1 MYRVLI
7 VDDQYF
13 ALLGLQQGV
22 NWSALQVEDVCLAEN
37 VDQAIA
43 CLEQQTVDLLICDI
57 EMPGRSGL
65 ELLAWVKQ
73 YSPGTLT
80 IMLTCHADFEYAQRA
95 IHHGAFH
102 YLLKPVDY
110 GELMKV
116 ASTALAEI
124 NKQKEQQQ
132 FEALIGD
139 YRRKWEHQLPLLVE
153 RFWQDILSQ
162 RAAPALE
169 SLQISANT
177 YDLDLQPDDRYFIA
191 LLGLEQWKENLSARD
206 ETIME
211 YALRNL
217 AEELLLSGLEGTVLQ
232 DQIGHNLAVIYVR
245 GDLNAVRHTLKQNCQ
260 TFLDTCERLLH
271 CSLSVYISPGVL
283 LPEILSAYTYVTER
297 EQGNLNRSRQVF
309 GPDDSAYAKDK
320 PLDALPLAAPI
331 HLFGEWATIL
341 ELGELEEL
349 ERRVTLW
356 FVNIG
361 PDRWTSELHR
371 QLIHGILFILHT
383 VLAKKGLSAHASAE
397 LKTLMDKE
405 NYPKHSASLQNWAM
419 DCLGA
424 ALRLLQTSHN
434 VSSATV
440 TKIRQYIRSRLSE
453 EITRDELAA
462 HVYLNPAYLSRLF
475 KKETGLSMSDVIIQ
489 ERLQKAKQLLEETEL
504 KITDIAEQVG
514 YTSLGSFS
522 NLFKRMVGVTPQHY
536 RARNKK

>member
-504 KITDIAEQVG
+504 KITDIAERVG